1 MAIYMLLNQQHAP
14 VAGVQPQGTVEL
26 LSFSFGVARLI
37 PRTGSAGAGRVNPD
51 VTCTLSHVNMSLL
64 RAWMSGETY
73 NAITIW
79 TETGGAI
86 QRTVHLTGSLVAFF
100 AQTDGTPFTVVL
112 HPNDIRLATAFG

>member
-14 VAGVQPQGTVEL
+14 VAGVQPQGTIEL

-37 PRTGSAGAGRVNPD
+37 PRTGSTGAGRVNPD
-51 VTCTLSHVNMSLL
+51 VTCTLPHVNMSLL
-64 RAWMSGETY
+64 RAWTSGDTY
-73 NAITIW
+73 SAITIW

-86 QRTVHLTGSLVAFF
+86 QQTVHLTGSLVASF